1 MTITVDEHT
10 LKRARIRAL
19 EEDTSVNAVLRDYLE
34 SYAGFRR
41 ERREAWARIQAIAE
55 KAGMGS
61 GGEGLPK
68 REDLYDRDIL
78 LRGRSGHRSGESS
91 TGS

>member
-1 MTITVDEHT
+1 MTNLTITVDEHT

-34 SYAGFRR
+34 SYAGSRR
-41 ERREAWARIQAIAE
+41 ERREAWARIQAIAY

-61 GGEGLPK
+61 GGEALPR

-78 LRGRSGHRSGESS
+78 LRGHSDDRS